1 MTEQSY
7 APYRKSLLSK
17 TELATF
23 SRLQPSIV
31 VRDTFLRWLA
41 IITLWSSVVWID
53 RVWWTLIA
61 AVGVGT
67 QLYALIIIAH
77 DGLHRR
83 LFSSV
88 DTNDRW
94 NDWAILGSIGA
105 ITRVNR
111 RNHMTHHRTL
121 ALSDDPDSFKYLPA
135 GRESPA
141 KLIWSLTAIPL
152 IWRAATN
159 VLKPTG
165 AKSRDSSERHTTRD
179 IFVILVWQ
187 VALIGGLSWKVGWW
201 AYPAL
206 WLMPLGMALAMD
218 MARVF
223 CEHSLESDQ
232 GRASSS
238 MRLASFAPTWIER
251 VFIAPQN
258 MNHHIAHHLWPSIP
272 YYHLPETEKLIKS
285 RHPIGTDIQWRGSYM
300 QHIRAYSLQL
310 GSTR

>member
-7 APYRKSLLSK
+7 APYRASLLSK
-17 TELATF
+17 SELAAL
-23 SRLQPSIV
+23 SRLRPAIA
-31 VRDTFLRWLA
+31 VRDTLWRWL
-41 IITLWSSVVWID
+41 IIIAFWISVASID
-53 RVWWTLIA
+53 SLWWTLL
-61 AVGVGT
+61 AVIGVGT

-88 DTNDRW
+88 ESNDRW

-121 ALSDDPDSFKYLPA
+121 ALSEDPDSFKYLPA
-135 GRESPA
+135 GRESPI

-159 VLKPTG
+159 VLNPT
-165 AKSRDSSERHTTRD
+165 ATKSRSTGERHSTRD
-179 IFVILVWQ
+179 FVVILSWQ
-187 VALIGGLSWKVGWW
+187 VVLIGGLSWQIGWW
-201 AYPAL
+201 AYPTL
-206 WLMPLGMALAMD
+206 WLMPLGMALVMD

-232 GRASSS
+232 GSASSS
-238 MRLASFAPTWIER
+238 MRLASFAPTWMER
-251 VFIAPQN
+251 VFLAPQN

-272 YYHLPETEKLIKS
+272 YYHLPEAEKLIKS
-285 RHPIGTDIQWRGSYM
+285 RHPSGTDIQWRGSYIE
-300 QHIRAYSLQL
+300 HVRAYANQL
-310 GSTR
+310 GSMR